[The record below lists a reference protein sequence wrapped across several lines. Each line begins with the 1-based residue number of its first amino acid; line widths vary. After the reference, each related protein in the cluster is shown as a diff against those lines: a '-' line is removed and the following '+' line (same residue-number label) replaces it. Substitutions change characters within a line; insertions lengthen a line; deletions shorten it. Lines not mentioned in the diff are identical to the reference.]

1 MEKRA
6 VVTKYNTPDLKKE
19 TNILKKSAESFNDFI
34 DNMLKDPTVRSLEAS
49 KEDEKTFE
57 EENKNDRVIFLSRC
71 SRLVHWK
78 R

>member
-57 EENKNDRVIFLSRC
+57 DEQK
-71 SRLVHWK
+71 
-78 R
+78 

>member
-6 VVTKYNTPDLKKE
+6 VVTKYTTPDLKNE
-19 TNILKKSAESFNDFI
+19 ANILKKGAEAFDDFI

-57 EENKNDRVIFLSRC
+57 EENKNDRSI
-71 SRLVHWK
+71 
-78 R
+78 